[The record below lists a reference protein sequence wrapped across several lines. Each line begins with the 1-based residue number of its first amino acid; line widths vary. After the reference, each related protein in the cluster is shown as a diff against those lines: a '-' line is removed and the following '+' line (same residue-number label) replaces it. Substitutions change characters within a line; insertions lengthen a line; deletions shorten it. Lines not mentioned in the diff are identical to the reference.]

1 MAAGALLTW
10 LVARARGRS
19 PGRGIEGAT
28 DAERVTRG
36 SDPLPTG
43 FDGNVRAVTNEWVPA
58 RQRGLAGFGAAV
70 EGAAVEQEAGGDPTS
85 LRTSVAI
92 GDLPLAPEGRLSGTT
107 LLGVAAIVGLL
118 AIGLGTWAFVSRGS
132 GTTTV
137 TVTKS
142 VTQSPPGVERAIS
155 LLVSQRTQRI
165 PLAHSVGRIVLI
177 VGARGQALL
186 VVDGLAHAPVGK
198 SYQAWVIPP
207 GKNVPISAA
216 VFTGADIVVP
226 LKPVVAPGAIV
237 AVTLERAGGAR
248 GPSHAPKLV
257 AKA

>member
-10 LVARARGRS
+10 LVSRGRGHPARGT
-19 PGRGIEGAT
+19 EGAT

-43 FDGNVRAVTNEWVPA
+43 FDANVRAVTNEWVPP
-58 RQRGLAGFGAAV
+58 RERGLAGFGAAV
-70 EGAAVEQEAGGDPTS
+70 KQEAGGSNPTFVGTSKALGDP
-85 LRTSVAI
+85 R
-92 GDLPLAPEGRLSGTT
+92 LAPERWLSGPT
-107 LLGVAAIVGLL
+107 LLGVAAIAGLL
-118 AIGLGTWAFVSRGS
+118 AIGLGTWAFVARDS
-132 GTTTV
+132 GTKTV

-216 VFTGADIVVP
+216 VFTGADLVVP